1 MWVFLQKKSRDGVSA
16 RGAGGGG
23 SGSGGESKRRFDA
36 ALHHLAAV
44 AGDVL
49 LRWSLHE
56 WLWYFIGLSAVLVHK
71 DVLTKE
77 YLHVSAVD

>member
-1 MWVFLQKKSRDGVSA
+1 MVFLKKRDGVSA